1 MNVHKHTRMC
11 DSLLHLHDSLLRLLL
26 SHPPLFDST
35 FFSMTPFDGEEL
47 IVALGDRGKAESGR
61 KMQHED
67 EGTKRSEGE
76 DRGRADG

>member
-1 MNVHKHTRMC
+1 MCTSTRAC
-11 DSLLHLHDSLLRLLL
+11 VTHSFTCTILSSGFSSLIHLS
-26 SHPPLFDST
+26 FDST

-47 IVALGDRGKAESGR
+47 IVALGDRDKAESGR
-61 KMQHED
+61 RMQRED